1 MISFIKS
8 INCSIIIPVY
18 YNGSSIKE
26 IFTIIKEKVINCNS
40 EKVFEIIFIDDGS
53 GDNSFEELLKI
64 KSSNQDLIKIIR
76 FTRNFGQVAA
86 IKAGYDISRGECM
99 INISA
104 DIQDPPEL
112 INDMLASFYSD
123 TDHYE
128 IVICARKGR
137 DENWYR
143 RITSSIFY
151 KIIKSLS
158 FKEMPEGGFDFVLIS
173 RNVYNILDRTKEANP
188 FLQGQILWTGY
199 RCKIIEY
206 NRQKRMNGGSK
217 WTFLKK
223 IKYLIDGVLS
233 YSYFPIRIMSIFGL
247 IIALLG
253 FVYAVVIV
261 FARIFGGVPFKGW
274 APIMVLIL
282 VLSGI
287 QMLMLGIIGEYLW
300 RTLDQVRNRPQFIIE
315 RIIE

>member
-1 MISFIKS
+1 MISFNKK

-18 YNGSSIKE
+18 YNGSSINE
-26 IFTIIKEKVINCNS
+26 IFTIIKEKVINFNN

-53 GDNSFEELLKI
+53 GDNSFEELQKLKA
-64 KSSNQDLIKIIR
+64 SNQDLVKIIR

-86 IKAGYDISRGECM
+86 IRAGYDIARGECM

-112 INDMLASFYSD
+112 ISEMLASFYSN

-128 IVICARKGR
+128 IVICARTGR

-143 RITSSIFY
+143 RKTSTIFY
-151 KIIKSLS
+151 KIIQSLS

-173 RNVYNILDRTKEANP
+173 RNVYNILNKTKEANP
-188 FLQGQILWTGY
+188 FWQGQILWTGY

-206 NRQKRMNGGSK
+206 KRQKRIQGGSK
-217 WTFLKK
+217 WTFFKK

-233 YSYFPIRIMSIFGL
+233 YSYFPIRMMTILGS
-247 IIALLG
+247 IIALFG

-315 RIIE
+315 SIIE